1 MIYKEKFKIH
11 FSSVLLF
18 STTNTACIVLLWC
31 PHTTLKLKK
40 FEIRN
45 IMDWFRCCLLIPF
58 TLFKDQISYQL
69 LLFRSFAYYGRFL
82 RKKLRRKQDVSRETV
97 SSSKG
102 WCSNKNTSMVYKGNG
117 FGITPQRCCYSP
129 LNTGLHF
136 YWKGIFPLFCNF

>member
-1 MIYKEKFKIH
+1 MICKEKFKIH

-58 TLFKDQISYQL
+58 TLFKDQISYYSFLDL
-69 LLFRSFAYYGRFL
+69 LLIREDFGEKNYGENRMFL
-82 RKKLRRKQDVSRETV
+82 VKLSLLQKDGAAIRTHLWCTKVTV
-97 SSSKG
+97 LASHLKG
-102 WCSNKNTSMVYKGNG
+102 AA
-117 FGITPQRCCYSP
+117 IPR
-129 LNTGLHF
+129 
-136 YWKGIFPLFCNF
+136 